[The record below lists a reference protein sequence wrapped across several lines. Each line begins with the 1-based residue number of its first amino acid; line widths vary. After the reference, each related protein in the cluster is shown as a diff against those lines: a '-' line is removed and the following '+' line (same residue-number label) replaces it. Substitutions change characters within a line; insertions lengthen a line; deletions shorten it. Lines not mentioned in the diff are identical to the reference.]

1 MSENK
6 KPTAVVVG
14 ATGIIGSAIVAK
26 LSEVGGWR
34 TIAVAQSGR
43 TVPGADEAI
52 GVDLMDS
59 ADAHRKLAAAS
70 EASHLFF
77 AAYCPRGW
85 GRGTSRGCW
94 RRCRGIGCLR
104 WGGLWGRM

>member
-26 LSEVGGWR
+26 LSEAGGWR
-34 TIAVAQSGR
+34 TIAVSQSGK

-52 GVDLMDS
+52 
-59 ADAHRKLAAAS
+59 AALA
-70 EASHLFF
+70 
-77 AAYCPRGW
+77 
-85 GRGTSRGCW
+85 
-94 RRCRGIGCLR
+94 
-104 WGGLWGRM
+104 